1 MGSIG
6 EPFSE
11 PIMAQYRFG
20 IPDNSGPITDRAM
33 YAVPPS
39 EKFDVIMPIHD
50 VRTKPADY
58 VEGAAGLDIQSF
70 AYVKHKSVL
79 AEGERWSERD
89 AIEKYYLP
97 EVEELVKKHTGATRV
112 FCHNAG
118 LRRKYAMGPLC
129 VHIV

>member
-1 MGSIG
+1 
-6 EPFSE
+6 
-11 PIMAQYRFG
+11 MAQYRFG

-50 VRTKPADY
+50 VLTKPADY

-79 AEGERWSERD
+79 AEGERWSERE
-89 AIEKYYLP
+89 AIEKYYLT

-118 LRRKYAMGPLC
+118 LRRKYVMGSC
-129 VHIV
+129 